1 VIDLRAR
8 ATDPE
13 ALDLGVPPEEALRSL
28 ADLRFVNRWLGNR
41 GRFVR
46 AVLPYLKASPRPRL
60 LDVGCGSGDVTA
72 VLQRALEGRLA
83 AAAVD
88 IKLLHLQAAPPEL
101 LRVVADA
108 RRLPFAPDT
117 FDVVTASQFLHH
129 FDQDAL
135 PDLLRALYA
144 LARRALVVN
153 DLRRARVPY
162 LFGKAVFP
170 FLFKSRVSVEDG
182 LISIRSSFREPD
194 LRAAFTA
201 AGVPSV
207 RIERNWPYRL
217 LAVAEKSPA

>member
-1 VIDLRAR
+1 VIDLRTR
-8 ATDPE
+8 ASEPE
-13 ALDLGVPPEEALRSL
+13 ALDVGVAPDEALRSL

-72 VLQRALEGRLA
+72 VLRRALEGRLA

-88 IKLLHLQAAPPEL
+88 IKLLHLQAAPREL

-108 RRLPFAPDT
+108 RRLPFAPNT
-117 FDVVTASQFLHH
+117 FDVVTASLFLHH
-129 FDQDAL
+129 FDQAAL

-162 LFGKAVFP
+162 VFGKAVFP
-170 FLFKSRVSVEDG
+170 LLFKSRVSVEDG

-194 LRAAFTA
+194 LRAAFTS

>member
-1 VIDLRAR
+1 MIDLRTR
-8 ATDPE
+8 ASEPE
-13 ALDLGVPPEEALRSL
+13 ALDVDVAPDEALRSL

-41 GRFVR
+41 GRFVH

-72 VLQRALEGRLA
+72 VLRRALEGRLA

-88 IKLLHLQAAPPEL
+88 IKLLHLQAAPREL

-117 FDVVTASQFLHH
+117 FDVVTASLFLHH
-129 FDQDAL
+129 FDQAAL

-162 LFGKAVFP
+162 VFGKAVFP
-170 FLFKSRVSVEDG
+170 LLFKSRVSVEDG

-207 RIERNWPYRL
+207 RIERTWPYRL